1 MKAPPNVGQR
11 ALLFL
16 AKTFI
21 NAVSEIGRSA
31 MSDAQFEVDVTVKVV
46 SAKAFLLESEDG
58 VEFWCPTS
66 QMDESGDVNV
76 KSKKGDCGIVIIPEW
91 LAIEKELM

>member
-1 MKAPPNVGQR
+1 MNPGR
-11 ALLFL
+11 EALLFL
-16 AKTFI
+16 AQSFI

-31 MSDAQFEVDVTVKVV
+31 MSQEKFEVDVTVKVV

-66 QMDESGDVNV
+66 QMDEAGDVNV